1 MLWFDHVIY
10 GTADMDAAAER
21 WRHEYG
27 LGSYV
32 GGRHEGRGTGNRIV
46 PLGPSYL
53 ELMGVVDRAEA
64 EDSDVGRWLL
74 SSIAQGD
81 RLFAWCLRT
90 DDIDAISSRLGLT
103 PEPWKRE
110 LPDGGELTW
119 RLAGLERSV
128 ADPSLPFF
136 IQWDVPDDDQPG
148 AADADHD
155 VGPQGIAW
163 VEVEGDADP
172 ILDSLAGS
180 DLDVRVRSGGGR
192 GITTVAVATP
202 DGDLVIR

>member
-10 GTADMDAAAER
+10 GTADMEGAAER

-53 ELMGVVDRAEA
+53 ELMGVVDRDEA
-64 EDSDVGRWLL
+64 EGSDVGKWLL

-90 DDIDAISSRLGLT
+90 DDIDEVSARLGLA
-103 PEPWKRE
+103 PDAWKRA
-110 LPDGGELTW
+110 LPDGRELTW
-119 RLAGLERSV
+119 RLAGLERSI

-136 IQWDVPDDDQPG
+136 IQWDVPEDLQPG
-148 AADADHD
+148 SGAADHD
-155 VGPQGIAW
+155 VSPQGIEW
-163 VEVEGDADP
+163 LEVEGDPTAIQDC
-172 ILDSLAGS
+172 LAGAE
-180 DLDVRVRSGGGR
+180 LDVRVRSGGGR
-192 GITTVAVATP
+192 GVTTVAVATA
-202 DGDLVIR
+202 DGRLVIR